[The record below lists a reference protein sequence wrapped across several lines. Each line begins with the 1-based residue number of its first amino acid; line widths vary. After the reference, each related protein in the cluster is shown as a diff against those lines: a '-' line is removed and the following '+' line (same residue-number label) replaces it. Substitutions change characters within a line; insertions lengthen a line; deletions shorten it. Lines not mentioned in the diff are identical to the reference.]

1 MSNPMNQ
8 NTPSSDAAPRNNI
21 QGTNNPKLQSVNY
34 VTILPEGK
42 TSGYKEQ
49 QQVDFKIDPIQF
61 PYIDGKQS
69 YLLLNVT
76 PTCRFSNSTANTP
89 DLPLMFPPHMGANAL
104 VNRLVCRVN
113 DGTGKIIEDREAYNQ
128 YNGIKNAYSN
138 DSDVFPSLAKC
149 EGVSG
154 RNTKEINRTC
164 DNVNN
169 TYFYPLPDTTTTNT
183 SVGGTQLIQNS
194 FVLPIELG
202 LFSAFGNQH
211 HAVPNMDIGGV
222 HLTYH
227 LEKAAPILPFMAHKF
242 YKTNTINN
250 IPVDVVQALDFY
262 DLLDGEF
269 ISPTEFVIDKNVCD
283 ANLTL
288 NGEAWKIE
296 NLALRVGM
304 PIKISSNNAESTIS
318 ALSIDSAL
326 GQVKITL
333 THGIGTIGNDSL
345 KPDDHSG
352 RSYTID
358 KVELRVLNTVPDS
371 ATMKDIKRAVMRGM
385 NFNTTQLFKIST
397 AQALKNAV
405 IDIPESLTKC
415 LSIFA
420 VPCQQDNLN
429 STDGENSYIFPRPD
443 SILNSNNNDSSYQW
457 QVRQVLIPNLQVDT
471 NKFVDSNSD
480 NVILFNQQLMAMRP
494 MFDVR
499 SLEDD
504 SINKANN
511 KLDLNLPFFYPLL
524 LAPLGSSF
532 NLIDSAPQLRIENT
546 DASLTTAK
554 LYFVHIN
561 HVRLLKGNGNGV
573 DIEF

>member
-1 MSNPMNQ
+1 M
-8 NTPSSDAAPRNNI
+8 RI
-21 QGTNNPKLQSVNY
+21 
-34 VTILPEGK
+34 
-42 TSGYKEQ
+42 
-49 QQVDFKIDPIQF
+49 
-61 PYIDGKQS
+61 
-69 YLLLNVT
+69 
-76 PTCRFSNSTANTP
+76 
-89 DLPLMFPPHMGANAL
+89 
-104 VNRLVCRVN
+104 
-113 DGTGKIIEDREAYNQ
+113 
-128 YNGIKNAYSN
+128 
-138 DSDVFPSLAKC
+138 
-149 EGVSG
+149 
-154 RNTKEINRTC
+154 
-164 DNVNN
+164 
-169 TYFYPLPDTTTTNT
+169 
-183 SVGGTQLIQNS
+183 
-194 FVLPIELG
+194 
-202 LFSAFGNQH
+202 
-211 HAVPNMDIGGV
+211 
-222 HLTYH
+222 
-227 LEKAAPILPFMAHKF
+227 
-242 YKTNTINN
+242 
-250 IPVDVVQALDFY
+250 
-262 DLLDGEF
+262 
-269 ISPTEFVIDKNVCD
+269 VIDKTVCD

-443 SILNSNNNDSSYQW
+443 SILNSDNNDSSYQW

-504 SINKANN
+504 NINKANN
-511 KLDLNLPFFYPLL
+511 KLELNLPFFYPLL